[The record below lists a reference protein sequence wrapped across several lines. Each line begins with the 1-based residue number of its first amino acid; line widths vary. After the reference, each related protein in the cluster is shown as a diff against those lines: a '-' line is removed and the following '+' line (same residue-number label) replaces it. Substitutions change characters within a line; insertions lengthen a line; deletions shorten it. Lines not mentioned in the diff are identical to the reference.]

1 MIEIKIPAVG
11 ESITSGVIAAF
22 HKKSG
27 DYVKAN
33 EPILTLDTDKVS
45 TEIVAETG
53 GVLTLVSKE
62 GDEVKI
68 GQVVATLDPA
78 APAPAAGAPAT
89 AAASAPAAAPAPAP
103 KAAEPAKSAAVGDFS
118 PAVRRLV
125 EEENVDPNGVDGTG
139 KGGRLTKGD
148 VLEH

>member
-53 GVLTLVSKE
+53 GILTLVANE

-78 APAPAAGAPAT
+78 APAPAGGAPAAGAPA
-89 AAASAPAAAPAPAP
+89 AASPVPAPAT
-103 KAAEPAKSAAVGDFS
+103 KVAEPAKTAAVGDFS

-125 EEENVDPNGVDGTG
+125 EEENVDPNGVTGTG
-139 KGGRLTKGD
+139 KG
-148 VLEH
+148 

>member
-27 DYVKAN
+27 EYVKAN

-53 GVLTLVSKE
+53 GVITLLAHE

-68 GQVVATLDPA
+68 GQIVAQIDTDAAAPAASAAAPAAA
-78 APAPAAGAPAT
+78 APAPAA
-89 AAASAPAAAPAPAP
+89 
-103 KAAEPAKSAAVGDFS
+103 AKSAEAPRAASGDLS
-118 PAVRRLV
+118 P
-125 EEENVDPNGVDGTG
+125 
-139 KGGRLTKGD
+139 
-148 VLEH
+148 

>member
-27 DYVKAN
+27 EYVKAN

-53 GVLTLVSKE
+53 GVLSLIAKE

-68 GQVVATLDPA
+68 GQVVATLDPS
-78 APAPAAGAPAT
+78 APAPPAGTSDAPAPRPKATEPAKPAAAGA
-89 AAASAPAAAPAPAP
+89 
-103 KAAEPAKSAAVGDFS
+103 DLS
-118 PAVRRLV
+118 PAVRRMV
-125 EEENVDPNGVDGTG
+125 EEEHVDPNGVTGTG
-139 KGGRLTKGD
+139 
-148 VLEH
+148 

>member
-1 MIEIKIPAVG
+1 MIEIKIPTVG

-53 GVLTLVSKE
+53 GVVTLLAKE

-68 GQVVATLDPA
+68 GQVVATLEPSA
-78 APAPAAGAPAT
+78 F
-89 AAASAPAAAPAPAP
+89 ASAGH
-103 KAAEPAKSAAVGDFS
+103 AVGINIF
-118 PAVRRLV
+118 LV
-125 EEENVDPNGVDGTG
+125 HHSAH
-139 KGGRLTKGD
+139 GG
-148 VLEH
+148 